1 MIVAMIAPEI
11 ASELDHVLES
21 SSKRL
26 LAISEESAEKRP
38 SPESWCKK
46 EILGHLID
54 SASNNHQRFVRLQ
67 LAPSLAMP
75 AYEQNGWVRSQNYA
89 GRPWRDLVELWLAY
103 NRHLVHIIRNAD
115 TGAARHVWKQP
126 AGDTDLHFLIED
138 YLRHLNHHLAQILE
152 G

>member
-11 ASELDHVLES
+11 ASELDRVLENS
-21 SSKRL
+21 AGPL
-26 LAISEESAEKRP
+26 LAIGEESAGNRP
-38 SPESWCKK
+38 QPESWCKK

-67 LAPSLAMP
+67 LAPSLVMP

-115 TGAARHVWKQP
+115 ASAAQHVWKAS
-126 AGDTDLHFLIED
+126 AGDTELQFLIED
-138 YLRHLNHHLAQILE
+138 YLRHLRHHLEQILE